1 MKKDIFY
8 TADYQRDESVGWLLS
23 RAKQS
28 IAAACD
34 DRLSSLDLTHSQWL
48 PLLKLSLCGKPSP
61 VATLV
66 RELEIDAGAVTRLV
80 DRLEAKG
87 LVRRERSSEDR
98 RVVLVHLTEEG
109 ERVAGSLTA
118 VLADVFNAHLEGFS
132 RDEWQVLL
140 QLLRRFIANG
150 EALRQPSSSK
160 DE

>member
-1 MKKDIFY
+1 MKKEIFY
-8 TADYQRDESVGWLLS
+8 KADEYQRDESIGWLLS

-34 DRLSSLDLTHSQWL
+34 EQLVGHDLTHSQWV

-66 RELEIDAGAVTRLV
+66 RELEIDAGAVTRLI
-80 DRLEAKG
+80 DRLETKG

-109 ERVAGSLTA
+109 ERLSGALTA
-118 VLADVFNAHLEGFS
+118 VLSDVFNAHLKGFS
-132 RDEWQVLL
+132 REEWQLLL

-150 EALRQPSSSK
+150 EALRQSSK

>member
-1 MKKDIFY
+1 MKKAIFY
-8 TADYQRDESVGWLLS
+8 RAEDYQRDESVGWLLT

-28 IAAACD
+28 IVAACD
-34 DRLSSLDLTHSQWL
+34 ERLSSHDLTHSQWV
-48 PLLKLSLCGKPSP
+48 PLLKLSHCDKPSP

-66 RELEIDAGAVTRLV
+66 RELEIDAGAVTRLL

-109 ERVAGSLTA
+109 ERLSGALTA
-118 VLADVFNAHLEGFS
+118 VLSDIFNAHLEGFS
-132 RDEWQVLL
+132 REEWQVLL
-140 QLLRRFIANG
+140 QLLRRFVANG
-150 EALRQPSSSK
+150 EALRQTSK

>member
-1 MKKDIFY
+1 MKKEIFY
-8 TADYQRDESVGWLLS
+8 QADDYQRDESIGWLLT

-28 IAAACD
+28 IVAACD
-34 DRLSSLDLTHSQWL
+34 ERLHSHDLTHSQWV

-66 RELEIDAGAVTRLV
+66 RELEIDAGAVTRLL

-109 ERVAGSLTA
+109 DRAAAGLTA
-118 VLADVFNAHLEGFS
+118 VLSDIFNAHLEGFS

-140 QLLRRFIANG
+140 KLLRRFIANG
-150 EALRQPSSSK
+150 EALRQPPK